1 MLYLNLYGDVLICI
15 LYAHAAT
22 APFVQTTRVMVCTYL
37 RLSDGIPGH
46 PPFSHYIH
54 QNYQEIFE
62 GHHMSNMA
70 SQRKYQTP
78 SRSPSM
84 HSARTQFSSQ
94 ISSSPTPSSGAR
106 RLFSTPNTAHT
117 RRRYT
122 NSSNGGQSRNSSRA
136 PSRATVQSYHPSPQL
151 PQHPQRQRLSLRPPS
166 QRASSVSSRRQP
178 EDNDDVDDDDDDNV
192 VSNEEAD
199 ALNEVIM
206 AIDMKDN
213 GNLGCAYYIALDET
227 LYLLEDV
234 AMSGIDFVETLLL
247 YAKPT
252 TILVSARASDTL
264 ASYLARGA
272 QGIHGNRGDIQ
283 GAYILRDLNS
293 ADFRYDSGK
302 DKLLGLDLEMSGRQ
316 SMVYTSVVD
325 DTIDE
330 TDDYSGQRGSRQG
343 RLIRLGTSINLD
355 SRLTIGCAG
364 ALLGDIQ
371 RRKSAQY
378 LPNDPDAL
386 VAYRIRSVEMFA
398 PFDCMFVNADTLVSL
413 QILQSEYHPNSH
425 QRGPNHSTS
434 GAKESLSVYGLFH
447 YLARTPQGK
456 SKLRQI
462 FLRPSTDI
470 DLINTRQKTLS
481 FLLRPENTETLM
493 ELSKNLRRIK
503 NMKAILALLRKGV
516 DIPGRKASVANNVWA
531 ALQRFAMCSLQV
543 RESLDA
549 LPGADKI
556 EIIRKVIE
564 VIEPHRIKQ
573 TGSLISHTIDFE
585 QSSERGRTAV
595 KHGVDANLDEL
606 KRRYDGMD
614 SFLDGVITKLR
625 RDVPEWAQQ
634 YVQNCIFYPQLGF
647 LTVVS
652 LNPET
657 GKSTYNGEGLDDV
670 WEGMFT
676 ADGCVYYKNRWM
688 KEMDE
693 QVGDA
698 YSMIID
704 REIELIHELAVKVL
718 ELEESIV
725 AVSEVLGEFDSFL
738 ALAIGCGQYGWVAPK
753 MTSQNTIRIEGGRH
767 PLQELVVPSFIAND
781 CHISGGPN
789 DENEDAGSEIAVDIA
804 RNSATHPSTLVLTG
818 PNHSGKSVYLKQV
831 ALIVY
836 LAHIGCFVPAER
848 AHIGITDR
856 LLTRIATRESV
867 ARNESAFSI
876 DLRQVA
882 FAMNFATRRSLV
894 LIDEFGK
901 GTTSLDG
908 AGLMTAL
915 LDHFSSLGPE
925 RPKVLAATHF
935 HEIFENNFL
944 AETPELAFAH
954 MEVRVDFD
962 TPATED
968 QVTYLFQLAPGRSIS
983 SFGSRCAAM
992 NGVDQAVVERAESIM
1007 LMIARNED
1015 LEVVCSKLSDAE
1027 TQKLEEAEAVAR
1039 AFLEQDI
1046 LPPPNKGWKSKGAE
1060 NWHRNILDQVLSPDE
1075 SISNSAS
1082 PST

>member
-1 MLYLNLYGDVLICI
+1 
-15 LYAHAAT
+15 
-22 APFVQTTRVMVCTYL
+22 
-37 RLSDGIPGH
+37 
-46 PPFSHYIH
+46 
-54 QNYQEIFE
+54 
-62 GHHMSNMA
+62 MA
-70 SQRKYQTP
+70 SNHRYQTP
-78 SRSPSM
+78 SRPPSM
-84 HSARTQFSSQ
+84 LSAHTPFSNQ
-94 ISSSPTPSSGAR
+94 ISSSAAPSSSVGPTS
-106 RLFSTPNTAHT
+106 STPNTTHAS
-117 RRRYT
+117 RGYP
-122 NSSNGGQSRNSSRA
+122 NSSSRRQSRNSSRA
-136 PSRATVQSYHPSPQL
+136 PSRTTAQSYQPSSQL
-151 PQHPQRQRLSLRPPS
+151 PQHPQRERLSLRPPS
-166 QRASSVSSRRQP
+166 HRASSVSSSRQAK
-178 EDNDDVDDDDDDNV
+178 DNNNIHGDSDSDGDGDVL
-192 VSNEEAD
+192 SNEEAD

-234 AMSGIDFVETLLL
+234 AMSGIDLVETLLL

-272 QGIHGNRGDIQ
+272 QGVDGNRGDLQ
-283 GAYILRDLNS
+283 GAYVLRDLNS
-293 ADFRYDSGK
+293 TDFRYDAGR

-316 SMVYTSVVD
+316 SMLYTSVVD

-330 TDDYSGQRGSRQG
+330 TDDHSGQGGSRQG

-364 ALLGDIQ
+364 ALLSDIQ

-386 VAYRIRSVEMFA
+386 VAFRIRFVEMFA
-398 PFDCMFVNADTLVSL
+398 PFDCMFVNADALVSL

-434 GAKESLSVYGLFH
+434 GAKESLSIYGLFH
-447 YLARTPQGK
+447 HLARTPQGK

-462 FLRPSTDI
+462 FLRPSTNI
-470 DLINTRQKTLS
+470 DLINTRQETLS
-481 FLLRPENTETLM
+481 FLLRPGNTEALV
-493 ELSKNLRRIK
+493 ELSKNLKKIK
-503 NMKAILALLRKGV
+503 NMKAVLALLRKGV
-516 DIPGRKASVANNVWA
+516 DTPGRKASIANNGWA

-543 RESLDA
+543 RESLNA
-549 LPGADKI
+549 LPGAEKI
-556 EIIRKVIE
+556 EIIRRAVKVIDP
-564 VIEPHRIKQ
+564 IRTKQ
-573 TGSLISHTIDFE
+573 TGELIAQTVDFE
-585 QSSERGRTAV
+585 QSRERGRTAV
-595 KHGVDANLDEL
+595 KHGVDASLDEL
-606 KRRYDGMD
+606 KRRYDGME
-614 SFLDGVITKLR
+614 SFLDGAVAKLR
-625 RDVPEWAQQ
+625 RDVPEWAKT

-657 GKSTYNGEGLDDV
+657 RKSNYNGEGLNDV
-670 WEGMFT
+670 WEGMFI
-676 ADGCVYYKNRWM
+676 ADGSIYYKNRQM

-704 REIELIHELAVKVL
+704 REIEIIHELTVRIL
-718 ELEESIV
+718 EREESILV
-725 AVSEVLGEFDSFL
+725 VSEILGELDSLL

-753 MTSQNTIRIEGGRH
+753 MTTKNVIHIEGGRH
-767 PLQELVVPSFIAND
+767 PLQELVVPSFVAND
-781 CHISGGPN
+781 CHIDGGPN
-789 DENEDAGSEIAVDIA
+789 DENEERASESATEIA
-804 RNSATHPSTLVLTG
+804 RNSAQHPSTLVLTG

-836 LAHIGCFVPAER
+836 LAHIGCYVPAEK

-856 LLTRIATRESV
+856 VFTRIATRESV

-908 AGLMTAL
+908 VGLMTAL
-915 LDHFSSLGPE
+915 LDHFTSLGPE

-935 HEIFENNFL
+935 HEIFENRFL
-944 AETPELAFAH
+944 TETPELAFAH
-954 MEVRVDFD
+954 LEVRVDFD
-962 TPATED
+962 TPTIED

-992 NGVDQAVVERAESIM
+992 NGVDQAVVDRAESIM

-1015 LEVVCSKLSDAE
+1015 LEVVCSQLSDAE
-1027 TQKLEEAEAVAR
+1027 TQRLEEAEAVAR

-1046 LPPPNKGWKSKGAE
+1046 LPLPNKGRQQKGAE
-1060 NWHRNILDQVLSPDE
+1060 KWHRSILDRVF
-1075 SISNSAS
+1075 S
-1082 PST
+1082 PSVSTSGSVSETT